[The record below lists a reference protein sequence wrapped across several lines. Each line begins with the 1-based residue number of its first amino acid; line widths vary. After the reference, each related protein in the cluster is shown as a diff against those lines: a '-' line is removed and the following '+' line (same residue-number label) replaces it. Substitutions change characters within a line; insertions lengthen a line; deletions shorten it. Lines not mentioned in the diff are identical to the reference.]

1 MLPTMQSL
9 MGVETIYPAIGRDLT
24 RAECAQNEG
33 RATMQFGNNFA
44 DMGNAWLGEQAKFNK
59 TDTILSSVSVGLRL
73 YSPRSNHKSVIHMDI
88 AKPFVTTEKVD
99 AWEWRLQINPFSY
112 NKKLE
117 M

>member
-1 MLPTMQSL
+1 
-9 MGVETIYPAIGRDLT
+9 
-24 RAECAQNEG
+24 
-33 RATMQFGNNFA
+33 
-44 DMGNAWLGEQAKFNK
+44 
-59 TDTILSSVSVGLRL
+59 
-73 YSPRSNHKSVIHMDI
+73 MDI